1 MSLFKQLFKLIFVS
15 LLAFIFLQCKTTWC
29 SLIEEKNFNILILNS
44 YNAENEWERLIS
56 SGLKNKLSVA
66 PNINLTYEF
75 LDSKTLFTDEYKNS
89 FMELLNMKYKNT
101 QIDVILTVDDEA
113 LSFLRENLFIENSIL
128 YKKPTIFIGS
138 NSQIKLSSD
147 EKNYISGVIET
158 EDNLRFLNLL
168 ITLEK
173 NLKDVIVLLDNST
186 FCNVLKNNISNMKSL
201 ASKPLN
207 ISFLEKEYIEDI
219 ISEIAKS
226 DPDSSVLVIVGEYK
240 DRINN
245 SYLDLSD
252 TIKIIR
258 NNTNTP
264 IYTKVQPYILAGAI
278 GGIVDTGDYH
288 GSIAGELIL
297 KLASGIQI
305 NEIPLV
311 HNSLDLT
318 IFNYDSLNYYH
329 INPLLLPKESIILN
343 KGPFDFLLPPFFK
356 ILLWI
361 FIISFLIF
369 VIYIIIFSL
378 KQKRSI
384 AIKDAVYKK
393 ALETEKL
400 KSIFI
405 TTMSHEFRTPINIIL
420 ATSHLLSIKIED
432 PSINKDYLIKKLDYI
447 TKSGN
452 RLLKLVNNIIDV
464 TRLES
469 GFLTI
474 NFSYKNIVQV
484 IEDTVMSTVDLA
496 KGLNIEIIFD
506 TEKEEINTYIDT
518 TKIERSILN
527 LLSNSIKFTPSG
539 GRIYVSINVNNNEV
553 IIKVQDTGIGIPEE
567 KLKNIFNRFYQADSS
582 LHRSSEG
589 SGLGLYIVKGLI
601 QLHHGT
607 ISVESTYGE
616 GTTFTITLPIILSIK
631 DNTKF
636 TSSDDDL
643 SRLVTIELSDILGND

>member
-1 MSLFKQLFKLIFVS
+1 MSFCKQFFKLVFIS
-15 LLAFIFLQCKTTWC
+15 LLAFIFLQYKTTLC
-29 SLIEEKNFNILILNS
+29 SLTEEKTFNILILNS
-44 YNAENEWERLIS
+44 YNAENEWERLVDF
-56 SGLKNKLSVA
+56 GLKKKLSTA
-66 PNINLTYEF
+66 PNINLIYEF
-75 LDSKTLFTDEYKNS
+75 LDSKTLFTDEYKSS
-89 FMELLNMKYKNT
+89 FMKLLNMKYTNT
-101 QIDVILTVDDEA
+101 PIDAILTVDDEA
-113 LSFLRENLFIENSIL
+113 LSFLRENLFVENSIL
-128 YKKPTIFIGS
+128 YKKPTIFIGAN
-138 NSQIKLSSD
+138 NSIQLSAE
-147 EKNYISGVIET
+147 EKYHMSGVVEV

-173 NLKDVIVLLDNST
+173 NLEEVLVLLDNST
-186 FCNVLKNNISNMKSL
+186 FCNVLKNNITNMKSL
-201 ASKPLN
+201 TSKPLN
-207 ISFLEKEYIEDI
+207 ISFIEKEYIEDI
-219 ISEIAKS
+219 IAEITKS
-226 DPDSSVLVIVGEYK
+226 NPKTSSLVIVGEYK

-245 SYLDLSD
+245 SYLELSD

-258 NNTNTP
+258 SNTNIP
-264 IYTKVQPYILAGAI
+264 IYTKVQPYIFAGAI

-288 GSIAGELIL
+288 ASIAGELIL
-297 KLASGIQI
+297 KLMSGIPI

-311 HNSLDLT
+311 YNSLDLT

-329 INPLLLPKESIILN
+329 INPLLLPKESVIIN

-356 ILLWI
+356 VLLWVFIITFFI
-361 FIISFLIF
+361 FIS
-369 VIYIIIFSL
+369 YIILFSL

-420 ATSHLLSIKIED
+420 ATSQLLSIKLED
-432 PSINKDYLIKKLDYI
+432 PSTKKEYIIKKLDYI
-447 TKSGN
+447 TKNGN

-469 GFLTI
+469 GFITV
-474 NFSYKNIVQV
+474 NFSYKNIVQIV
-484 IEDTVMSTVDLA
+484 EDTVMSTVDLA
-496 KGLNIEIIFD
+496 KRFNIEIIFD
-506 TEKEEINTYIDT
+506 TSDEEINTYIDAN
-518 TKIERSILN
+518 KIERSILN

-539 GRIYVSINVNNNEV
+539 GRIYVSINANNSEV
-553 IIKVQDTGIGIPEE
+553 IIKVHDTGIGIPDE

-601 QLHHGT
+601 QLHNGT
-607 ISVESTYGE
+607 ISVESICDE

-631 DNTKF
+631 DNSEF

-643 SRLVTIELSDILGND
+643 SRLVTIELSDILGKD

>member
-1 MSLFKQLFKLIFVS
+1 MSLFKQLFKLIFIS
-15 LLAFIFLQCKTTWC
+15 LLAFIFLEYKTTWC
-29 SLIEEKNFNILILNS
+29 SLTEEKTFNILILNS
-44 YNAENEWERLIS
+44 YNAENEWERLVD
-56 SGLKNKLSVA
+56 SGLKEKLSVA

-75 LDSKTLFTDEYKNS
+75 LDSKTLFTEEYKNS
-89 FMELLNMKYKNT
+89 FMKLLNMKYKNT
-101 QIDVILTVDDEA
+101 PIDVILTVDDEA
-113 LSFLRENLFIENSIL
+113 LSFLRENLFVENSIL
-128 YKKPTIFIGS
+128 YKKPTIFIGAN
-138 NSQIKLSSD
+138 NSIQLSVK
-147 EKNYISGVIET
+147 EKYYMSGVVEV

-168 ITLEK
+168 IDLEK
-173 NLKDVIVLLDNST
+173 NLKDVLVLLDNST
-186 FCNVLKNNISNMKSL
+186 FCSVLKNNIFNMKSL
-201 ASKPLN
+201 ASKSLN
-207 ISFLEKEYIEDI
+207 ISFIEKEYIEDI
-219 ISEIAKS
+219 ISEISKS
-226 DPDSSVLVIVGEYK
+226 DPKSSALVIIGEYK
-240 DRINN
+240 DKINN

-264 IYTKVQPYILAGAI
+264 IYTKVQPYIFAGAI

-288 GSIAGELIL
+288 GSVAGELIL
-297 KLASGIQI
+297 KLASGIPI

-311 HNSLDLT
+311 YNSLDLT

-329 INPLLLPKESIILN
+329 INPLLLPKESIVLN
-343 KGPFDFLLPPFFK
+343 RGPFDFLLPPFLK

-361 FIISFLIF
+361 FIISFIIF
-369 VIYIIIFSL
+369 ISYIIIFSL

-384 AIKDAVYKK
+384 VIKDAIYKK

-432 PSINKDYLIKKLDYI
+432 PSTEKEYIIKKLDYI

-469 GFLTI
+469 GFITV
-474 NFSYKNIVQV
+474 NFSYRNIVQV
-484 IEDTVMSTVDLA
+484 VEDTVMSTVDLA
-496 KGLNIEIIFD
+496 KGFNIEVIFD
-506 TEKEEINTYIDT
+506 TAVEEINTYIDT
-518 TKIERSILN
+518 NKIERSILN
-527 LLSNSIKFTPSG
+527 LLSNSIKFTPSE

-553 IIKVQDTGIGIPEE
+553 IIKVQDTGIGIPED

-601 QLHHGT
+601 HLHHGT
-607 ISVESTYGE
+607 ISVESICGE

-631 DNTKF
+631 DNTEF

-643 SRLVTIELSDILGND
+643 SRLVTIELSDILGKD

>member
-1 MSLFKQLFKLIFVS
+1 MSLFKQLFKLIFIS
-15 LLAFIFLQCKTTWC
+15 LLAFIFLEYKTTWC
-29 SLIEEKNFNILILNS
+29 SLTEEKTFNILILNS
-44 YNAENEWERLIS
+44 YNAENEWERLVD
-56 SGLKNKLSVA
+56 SGLKEKLSVA

-75 LDSKTLFTDEYKNS
+75 LDSKTLFTEEYKNS
-89 FMELLNMKYKNT
+89 FMKLLNMKYKNT
-101 QIDVILTVDDEA
+101 PIDVILTVDDEA
-113 LSFLRENLFIENSIL
+113 LSFLRENLFVENSIL
-128 YKKPTIFIGS
+128 YKKPTIFIGAN
-138 NSQIKLSSD
+138 NSIQLSVK
-147 EKNYISGVIET
+147 EKYYMSGVVEV

-168 ITLEK
+168 IDLEK
-173 NLKDVIVLLDNST
+173 NLKDVLVLLDNST
-186 FCNVLKNNISNMKSL
+186 FCSVLKNNIFNMKSL
-201 ASKPLN
+201 ASKSLN
-207 ISFLEKEYIEDI
+207 ISFIEKEYIEDI
-219 ISEIAKS
+219 ISEISKS
-226 DPDSSVLVIVGEYK
+226 DPKSSALVIIGEYK
-240 DRINN
+240 DKINN

-264 IYTKVQPYILAGAI
+264 IYTKVQPYIFAGAI

-288 GSIAGELIL
+288 GSVAGELIL
-297 KLASGIQI
+297 KLASGIPI

-311 HNSLDLT
+311 YNSLDLT

-329 INPLLLPKESIILN
+329 INPLLLPKESIVLN
-343 KGPFDFLLPPFFK
+343 RGPFDFLLPPFLK

-361 FIISFLIF
+361 FIISFIIF
-369 VIYIIIFSL
+369 ISYIIIFSL

-384 AIKDAVYKK
+384 VIKDAIYKK

-432 PSINKDYLIKKLDYI
+432 PSTEKEYIIKKLDYI

-469 GFLTI
+469 GFITV
-474 NFSYKNIVQV
+474 NFSYRNIVQV
-484 IEDTVMSTVDLA
+484 VEDTVMSTVDLA
-496 KGLNIEIIFD
+496 KGFNIEVIFD
-506 TEKEEINTYIDT
+506 TAVEEINTYIDT
-518 TKIERSILN
+518 NKIERSILN

-553 IIKVQDTGIGIPEE
+553 IIKVQDTGIGIPED

-607 ISVESTYGE
+607 ISVESICGE

-631 DNTKF
+631 DNTEF

-643 SRLVTIELSDILGND
+643 SRLVTIELSDILGKD

>member
-1 MSLFKQLFKLIFVS
+1 MSLFKQLFKLIFIS
-15 LLAFIFLQCKTTWC
+15 LLAFIFLEYKTTWC
-29 SLIEEKNFNILILNS
+29 SLTEEKTFNILILNS
-44 YNAENEWERLIS
+44 YNAENEWERLVD
-56 SGLKNKLSVA
+56 SGLKEKLSVA

-75 LDSKTLFTDEYKNS
+75 LDSKTLFTEEYKNS
-89 FMELLNMKYKNT
+89 FMKLLNMKYKNT
-101 QIDVILTVDDEA
+101 PIDVILTVDDEA
-113 LSFLRENLFIENSIL
+113 LSFLRENLFVENSIL
-128 YKKPTIFIGS
+128 YKKPTIFIGAN
-138 NSQIKLSSD
+138 NSIQLSVK
-147 EKNYISGVIET
+147 EKYYMSGVVEV

-168 ITLEK
+168 IDLEK
-173 NLKDVIVLLDNST
+173 NLKDVLVLLDNST
-186 FCNVLKNNISNMKSL
+186 FCSVLKNNIFNMKSL
-201 ASKPLN
+201 ASKSLN
-207 ISFLEKEYIEDI
+207 ISFIEKEYIEDI
-219 ISEIAKS
+219 ISEISKS
-226 DPDSSVLVIVGEYK
+226 DPKSSALVIIGEYK
-240 DRINN
+240 DKINN

-264 IYTKVQPYILAGAI
+264 IYTKVQPYIFAGAI

-288 GSIAGELIL
+288 GSVAGELIL
-297 KLASGIQI
+297 KLASGIPI

-311 HNSLDLT
+311 YNSLDLT

-329 INPLLLPKESIILN
+329 INPLLLPKESIVLN
-343 KGPFDFLLPPFFK
+343 RGPFDFLLPPFLK

-361 FIISFLIF
+361 FIISFIIF
-369 VIYIIIFSL
+369 ISYIIIFSL

-384 AIKDAVYKK
+384 VIKDAIYKK

-432 PSINKDYLIKKLDYI
+432 PSTEKEYIIKKLDYI

-469 GFLTI
+469 GFITV
-474 NFSYKNIVQV
+474 NFSYRNIVQV
-484 IEDTVMSTVDLA
+484 VEDTVMSTVDLA
-496 KGLNIEIIFD
+496 KGFNIEVIFD
-506 TEKEEINTYIDT
+506 TAVEEINTYIDT
-518 TKIERSILN
+518 NKIERSILN

-553 IIKVQDTGIGIPEE
+553 IIKVQDTGIGIPED

-589 SGLGLYIVKGLI
+589 SGLGLYIVKWLI

-607 ISVESTYGE
+607 ISVESICGE

-631 DNTKF
+631 DNTEF

-643 SRLVTIELSDILGND
+643 SRLVTIELSDILGKD

>member
-1 MSLFKQLFKLIFVS
+1 MSLFKQLFKLIFIS
-15 LLAFIFLQCKTTWC
+15 LLAFIFLEYKTTWC
-29 SLIEEKNFNILILNS
+29 SLTEEKTFNILILNS
-44 YNAENEWERLIS
+44 YNAENEWERLVD
-56 SGLKNKLSVA
+56 SGLKEKLSVA

-75 LDSKTLFTDEYKNS
+75 LDSKTLFTEEYKNS
-89 FMELLNMKYKNT
+89 FMKLLNMKYKNT
-101 QIDVILTVDDEA
+101 PIDVILTVDDEA
-113 LSFLRENLFIENSIL
+113 LSFLRENLFVENSIL
-128 YKKPTIFIGS
+128 YKKPTIFIGAN
-138 NSQIKLSSD
+138 NSIQLSVK
-147 EKNYISGVIET
+147 EKYYMSGVVEV

-168 ITLEK
+168 IDLEK
-173 NLKDVIVLLDNST
+173 NLKDVLVLLDNST
-186 FCNVLKNNISNMKSL
+186 FCSVLKNNIFNMKSL
-201 ASKPLN
+201 ASKSLN
-207 ISFLEKEYIEDI
+207 ISFIEKEYIEDI
-219 ISEIAKS
+219 ISEISKS
-226 DPDSSVLVIVGEYK
+226 DPKSSALVIIGEYK
-240 DRINN
+240 DKINN

-264 IYTKVQPYILAGAI
+264 IYTKVQPYIFAGAI

-288 GSIAGELIL
+288 GSVAGELIL
-297 KLASGIQI
+297 KLASGIPI

-311 HNSLDLT
+311 YNSLDLT

-329 INPLLLPKESIILN
+329 INPLLLPKESIVLN
-343 KGPFDFLLPPFFK
+343 RDPFDFLLPPFLK

-361 FIISFLIF
+361 FIISFIIF
-369 VIYIIIFSL
+369 ISYIIIFSL

-384 AIKDAVYKK
+384 VIKDAIYKK

-432 PSINKDYLIKKLDYI
+432 PSTEKEYIIKKLDYI

-469 GFLTI
+469 GFITV
-474 NFSYKNIVQV
+474 NFSYRNIVQV
-484 IEDTVMSTVDLA
+484 VEDTVISTVDLA
-496 KGLNIEIIFD
+496 KGFNIEVIFD
-506 TEKEEINTYIDT
+506 TAVEEINTYIDT
-518 TKIERSILN
+518 NKIERSILN

-553 IIKVQDTGIGIPEE
+553 IIKVQDTGIGIPED

-607 ISVESTYGE
+607 ISVESICGE

-631 DNTKF
+631 DNTEF

-643 SRLVTIELSDILGND
+643 SRLVTIELSDILGKD

>member
-1 MSLFKQLFKLIFVS
+1 MSFFKQLFKLILIS

-56 SGLKNKLSVA
+56 SGLKKKLSIA
-66 PNINLTYEF
+66 PNISLIYEF

-113 LSFLRENLFIENSIL
+113 LSFLRENLFIENSTL
-128 YKKPTIFIGS
+128 YKKPTVFIGS
-138 NSQIKLSSD
+138 NSQISLSSE

-186 FCNVLKNNISNMKSL
+186 FCNVLKNNIANMKSL
-201 ASKPLN
+201 ASEPLN

-226 DPDSSVLVIVGEYK
+226 DPDSSALVIVGEYK

-297 KLASGIQI
+297 KLASGIPI

-311 HNSLDLT
+311 YNSLDLT

-329 INPLLLPKESIILN
+329 VNPLLLPKESIILN

-361 FIISFLIF
+361 FIISFVIF
-369 VIYIIIFSL
+369 VIYIIIFSSR
-378 KQKRSI
+378 QKRSI

-420 ATSHLLSIKIED
+420 ATSHLLSIKVGD
-432 PSINKDYLIKKLDYI
+432 PSIDKDYLIKKLDYI
-447 TKSGN
+447 TK
-452 RLLKLVNNIIDV
+452 LL
-464 TRLES
+464 
-469 GFLTI
+469 
-474 NFSYKNIVQV
+474 
-484 IEDTVMSTVDLA
+484 M
-496 KGLNIEIIFD
+496 
-506 TEKEEINTYIDT
+506 
-518 TKIERSILN
+518 
-527 LLSNSIKFTPSG
+527 LLG
-539 GRIYVSINVNNNEV
+539 
-553 IIKVQDTGIGIPEE
+553 
-567 KLKNIFNRFYQADSS
+567 
-582 LHRSSEG
+582 
-589 SGLGLYIVKGLI
+589 
-601 QLHHGT
+601 
-607 ISVESTYGE
+607 
-616 GTTFTITLPIILSIK
+616 
-631 DNTKF
+631 
-636 TSSDDDL
+636 
-643 SRLVTIELSDILGND
+643 